1 MNNITSFDK
10 KKRELSNN
18 SNDRQDTKKQR
29 EASSLKLSFEKASD
43 GNAFKDSLKY
53 EDWILILQR
62 YIENIEKKMEELWIA
77 TKNTKESHI
86 KGELQP
92 VNLDETMYF
101 ISDKFDELEKDRR
114 KKDEIVNNLSKNPS
128 EMAKRIDK
136 FENSVDWKE
145 RNSRRNCLSV
155 HEIEEKNDENTND
168 LVLKAINEKLD
179 VDITKN
185 EIDRSHKSAS
195 KRMDRD

>member
-155 HEIEEKNDENTND
+155 HEIKEKNDENTND

>member
-1 MNNITSFDK
+1 M
-10 KKRELSNN
+10 
-18 SNDRQDTKKQR
+18 
-29 EASSLKLSFEKASD
+29 KLSFEKASD

-53 EDWILILQR
+53 KDWILILQR
-62 YIENIEKKMEELWIA
+62 YIENIGKKMEELWIE

-86 KGELQP
+86 KGELQL
-92 VNLDETMYF
+92 VSMDETMYF
-101 ISDKFDELEKDRR
+101 ISEKFDELVKGRR
-114 KKDEIVNNLSKNPS
+114 KKDEIVNNLSKKPS

-136 FENSVDWKE
+136 FENSVDRKE

-155 HEIEEKNDENTND
+155 HEIAEKNDENTND

-185 EIDRSHKSAS
+185 KIDRSHKSAS

>member
-101 ISDKFDELEKDRR
+101 ISDKFDELEQDRR
-114 KKDEIVNNLSKNPS
+114 KKDEIVNNLSEKPIWNGHEDRQIREFS
-128 EMAKRIDK
+128 RLKRTK
-136 FENSVDWKE
+136 FQ
-145 RNSRRNCLSV
+145 
-155 HEIEEKNDENTND
+155 
-168 LVLKAINEKLD
+168 A
-179 VDITKN
+179 
-185 EIDRSHKSAS
+185 
-195 KRMDRD
+195 